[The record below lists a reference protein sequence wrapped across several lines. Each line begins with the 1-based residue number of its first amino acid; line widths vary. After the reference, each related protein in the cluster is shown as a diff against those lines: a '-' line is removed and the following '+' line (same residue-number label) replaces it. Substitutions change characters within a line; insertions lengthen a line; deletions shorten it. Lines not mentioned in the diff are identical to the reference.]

1 MNRNAGVIRKTVIK
15 IRESS
20 VALTVGI
27 HEARAGEPG
36 TCIGG

>member
-1 MNRNAGVIRKTVIK
+1 MLALSVRAVIK

-36 TCIGG
+36 SCIRG